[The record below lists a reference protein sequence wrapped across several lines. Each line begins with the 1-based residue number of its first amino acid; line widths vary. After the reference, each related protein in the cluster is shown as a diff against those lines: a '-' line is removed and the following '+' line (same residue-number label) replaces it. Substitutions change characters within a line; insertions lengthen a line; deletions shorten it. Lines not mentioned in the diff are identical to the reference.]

1 MATILGQAV
10 QVNEKDINANKS
22 PLWKH
27 IGTIDVDATST
38 SAIVPSSLFKLDE
51 TGINP
56 SITYNGRVDSDDAT
70 IVVKATDSTT
80 MGGAVKIGSIIEL
93 TISAGKPKYYFAT
106 SALVTGDTIASA
118 LTAGKIVALDST
130 FTNVFLHKFT
140 FTAGITSLP
149 FAFKGYRA

>member
-1 MATILGQAV
+1 MATVLGQAI
-10 QVNEKDINANKS
+10 QVNEKDINANRS

-27 IGTIDVDATST
+27 TGAVDVDAASM

-51 TGINP
+51 TGV
-56 SITYNGRVDSDDAT
+56 SSDITYAGRVESN
-70 IVVKATDSTT
+70 DSTITTKTTDIMT
-80 MGGAVKIGSIIEL
+80 MNGTIKVGTIIEL
-93 TISAGKPKYYFAT
+93 TASAGKPKYYIAT

-118 LTAGKIVALDST
+118 LAAGKIVALDSV

-149 FAFKGYRA
+149 FAFKGYRP